1 MSDNNKNTF
10 DNSWESVWMRE
21 INELDE
27 QIKHPEKYSASEINF
42 KKSRKKQLEE
52 LIAKRKPKKD
62 LTTVFA
68 NGQQNIKNQAA
79 MNEAQMAQAMAAQG
93 ME

>member
-1 MSDNNKNTF
+1 MSDNSKNQF

-42 KKSRKKQLEE
+42 KKSHKKQLEE

-62 LTTVFA
+62 
-68 NGQQNIKNQAA
+68 QAA
-79 MNEAQMAQAMAAQG
+79 MNEAQMTQAMAAQG

>member
-1 MSDNNKNTF
+1 MSDNSENKF
-10 DNSWESVWMRE
+10 DNSWESVWQRE
-21 INELDE
+21 IKELDE

-52 LIAKRKPKKD
+52 LITKRKQKKD
-62 LTTVFA
+62 LTTGFA